1 MKRYRAVMVMTAA
14 LAGCGGDKAAPP
26 SPAVGQAESAPLAA
40 EAAPPVADPAAG
52 YVDIGIPEC
61 DQYARKYL
69 ACLERTP
76 EGTRAMM
83 RQSFDQTREVWSMA
97 AEKPD
102 RRAGVAAACAQQE
115 KASKAAMSRY
125 DCEW

>member
-1 MKRYRAVMVMTAA
+1 MTRSGTSWAA
-14 LAGCGGDKAAPP
+14 MSLLLLAACGGGKKAGPRASAAPV
-26 SPAVGQAESAPLAA
+26 AVN
-40 EAAPPVADPAAG
+40 

-69 ACLERTP
+69 ACLARVP
-76 EGTRAMM
+76 EGSRAMM
-83 RQSFDQTREVWSMA
+83 QREFDQTRELWSLT

-102 RRAGVAAACAQQE
+102 RRAGLAASCAQQE
-115 KASKAAMSRY
+115 TASRAAMTRY

>member
-1 MKRYRAVMVMTAA
+1 MKRHLLPMAVLA
-14 LAGCGGDKAAPP
+14 LAACGEGRSTPP
-26 SPAVGQAESAPLAA
+26 SPAAGQAESAPLAA
-40 EAAPPVADPAAG
+40 EAAPPAADPAAG

-76 EGTRAMM
+76 EGTRATM
-83 RQSFDQTREVWSMA
+83 RQSFDQTREVWSMT
-97 AEKPD
+97 AERPD
-102 RRAGVAAACAQQE
+102 RRAGLAAACTQQAQ
-115 KASKAAMSRY
+115 ASKAAMSRY

>member
-1 MKRYRAVMVMTAA
+1 MKGAVKKLGCVLTVTAA
-14 LAGCGGDKAAPP
+14 LAACGGQKSDPP
-26 SPAVGQAESAPLAA
+26 GPASD
-40 EAAPPVADPAAG
+40 ADLG
-52 YVDIGIPEC
+52 YTAIGVPEC

-69 ACLERTP
+69 ACLERAP
-76 EGTRAMM
+76 EGSRAMM
-83 RQSFDQTREVWSMA
+83 RQSFDQTRELWGLT

-102 RRAGVAAACAQQE
+102 RRDSLAAACAQQE